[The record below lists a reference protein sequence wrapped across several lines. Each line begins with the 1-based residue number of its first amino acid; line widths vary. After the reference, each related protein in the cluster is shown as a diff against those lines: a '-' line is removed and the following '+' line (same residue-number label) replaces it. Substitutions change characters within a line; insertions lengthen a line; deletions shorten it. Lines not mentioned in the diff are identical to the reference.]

1 MFTAVK
7 YVFTFANQPINFR
20 KKIARRRR
28 KICGWFY
35 KKTGLFA
42 FKGEKEEAT
51 CLGDSGGPL
60 FLDDKYSGVSH
71 LIGIIS
77 VGCDCVKIPGKL
89 RLPTITTYV
98 YSVMDW
104 IKKLDKGVNEII
116 KCKKKRN

>member
-1 MFTAVK
+1 MFLLSH
-7 YVFTFANQPINFR
+7 NQPRNFR
-20 KKIARRRR
+20 KKKLPDAGEKFVGGFI
-28 KICGWFY
+28 

-60 FLDDKYSGVSH
+60 FLDDKYSGVST

-77 VGCDCVKIPGKL
+77 TGGDCVKIPGKL

-104 IKKLDKGVNEII
+104 IKKLDKGVDEIF

>member
-1 MFTAVK
+1 MGDP
-7 YVFTFANQPINFR
+7 VFTFANQPRNFR
-20 KKIARRRR
+20 KKNCPTQA
-28 KICGWFY
+28 KNLWVVLL

-51 CLGDSGGPL
+51 CIGDSGGPL
-60 FLDDKYSGVSH
+60 FLDDKYSGVST

-77 VGCDCVKIPGKL
+77 TGGDCVKIPGKL

-104 IKKLDKGVNEII
+104 IKKLDKGVNEIF